1 MAMTSFRYS
10 FGFTLCG
17 LQRADNRHID
27 RHLMVVAEEI
37 ILPSSCTS
45 RPWCFRKAFHSNM
58 LALLYLT
65 VEREV
70 VFILLKPHFG
80 K

>member
-1 MAMTSFRYS
+1 
-10 FGFTLCG
+10 
-17 LQRADNRHID
+17 
-27 RHLMVVAEEI
+27 MVVAEEI